1 MSTENQVEEQTQT
14 APQESPE
21 APQTQEAVQT
31 EQQPVQEEQQLDTSK
46 LFSKAYNEGKSKAEK
61 DFVAQLRS
69 LGIEDAETLEDGINR
84 LSETLKP
91 KEESKSEVEQ
101 LRQMLEQ
108 TQKRAEDAENEY
120 QAYVQEMQLESQ
132 MDSSLNG
139 LTAEGNLTLKPEHLK
154 SLFYMEYE
162 IEQEGDMF
170 FATRNGIPVLDG
182 QGNRQSVGD
191 VLKTFAKENK
201 YVSTRAMGTGGGTA
215 DTPSGNKPSRAEFRS
230 LLQSKSADAQT
241 KAAELFALSKE
252 LGGWAD

>member
-1 MSTENQVEEQTQT
+1 MSTENQAEEQALN
-14 APQESPE
+14 APEE
-21 APQTQEAVQT
+21 APVTPETQETVQQ
-31 EQQPVQEEQQLDTSK
+31 EQAQPEVDTSK

-61 DFVAQLRS
+61 DFINQLRS
-69 LGIEDAETLEDGINR
+69 LGIEDAETLEDG
-84 LSETLKP
+84 LSQLSNTLKP
-91 KEESKSEVEQ
+91 KEESKSEVEE
-101 LRQMLEQ
+101 LRKLLEE

-120 QAYVQEMQLESQ
+120 QAYVQEMKLETE

-154 SLFYMEYE
+154 NLFYMEYE
-162 IEQEGDMF
+162 IEEENGQF

-201 YVSTRAMGTGGGTA
+201 YVSPRAMGAGGGTA

-230 LLQSKSADAQT
+230 LLQSKSADAQAR
-241 KAAELFALSKE
+241 AAELYTLAKE
-252 LGGWAD
+252 TGWAD

>member
-1 MSTENQVEEQTQT
+1 MSTEIQAEEQALN
-14 APQESPE
+14 APEESPVTPE
-21 APQTQEAVQT
+21 TQETVQQ
-31 EQQPVQEEQQLDTSK
+31 EQAQPEVDTSK

-61 DFVAQLRS
+61 DFINQLRS
-69 LGIEDAETLEDGINR
+69 LGIEDAETLEDG
-84 LSETLKP
+84 LSQLSQTLKP
-91 KEESKSEVEQ
+91 KEESKSEVEE
-101 LRQMLEQ
+101 LRKLLEQ

-120 QAYVQEMQLESQ
+120 QAYVQEMKLETE

-154 SLFYMEYE
+154 NLFYMEYE
-162 IEQEGDMF
+162 IEEENGQF

-201 YVSTRAMGTGGGTA
+201 YVSPRAMGTGGGTA

-241 KAAELFALSKE
+241 KAAELYTLAKE
-252 LGGWAD
+252 TGWAD

>member
-1 MSTENQVEEQTQT
+1 MQQEQAQ
-14 APQESPE
+14 PE
-21 APQTQEAVQT
+21 V
-31 EQQPVQEEQQLDTSK
+31 DTSK

-61 DFVAQLRS
+61 DFINQLRS
-69 LGIEDAETLEDGINR
+69 LGIEDAETLEDG
-84 LSETLKP
+84 LSQLSQTLKP
-91 KEESKSEVEQ
+91 KEESKSEVEE
-101 LRQMLEQ
+101 LRKLLEQ

-120 QAYVQEMQLESQ
+120 QAYVQEMKLETE

-154 SLFYMEYE
+154 NLFYMEYE
-162 IEQEGDMF
+162 IEEENGQF

-201 YVSTRAMGTGGGTA
+201 YVSPRAMGTGGGTA

-241 KAAELFALSKE
+241 RAAELYTLAKE
-252 LGGWAD
+252 TGWAD